1 MSEKELLRLYSIFER
16 IVIISTL
23 GILIFFGIIYFANLA
38 YPQILFR
45 ILTFSIFGCLLA
57 SLISLIGKIV
67 INVKVNKM
75 RREKSKK

>member
-1 MSEKELLRLYSIFER
+1 MNEKELLKLYDIFER
-16 IVIISTL
+16 IVIISSL
-23 GILIFFGIIYFANLA
+23 GILIFFAIIYFANLA

-45 ILTFSIFGCLLA
+45 ILTFSIFGFLLA
-57 SLISLIGKIV
+57 SLISLVGKIV